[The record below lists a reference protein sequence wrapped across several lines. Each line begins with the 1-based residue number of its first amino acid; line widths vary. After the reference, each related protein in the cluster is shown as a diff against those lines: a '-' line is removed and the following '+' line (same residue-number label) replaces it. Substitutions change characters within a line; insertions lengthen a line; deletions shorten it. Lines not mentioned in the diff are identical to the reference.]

1 MPRKEAKLIVA
12 AQHPAQAR
20 RIVANQRVLIAT
32 LKAKG
37 EPTVDAEGVLEVY
50 LSSHKLLEDHE
61 WEIRKE
67 RKAKKRET
75 KKSKS
80 G

>member
-1 MPRKEAKLIVA
+1 MPRKQPKLILA
-12 AQHPAQAR
+12 AHRAAEAR
-20 RIVANQRVLIAT
+20 RIVAHQRGLVAMLQ
-32 LKAKG
+32 AKG
-37 EPTVDAEGVLEVY
+37 EPTSDAEGMLQVY
-50 LSSHKLLEDHE
+50 VSSLKLLEDHE

>member
-12 AQHPAQAR
+12 AQHAAQAR